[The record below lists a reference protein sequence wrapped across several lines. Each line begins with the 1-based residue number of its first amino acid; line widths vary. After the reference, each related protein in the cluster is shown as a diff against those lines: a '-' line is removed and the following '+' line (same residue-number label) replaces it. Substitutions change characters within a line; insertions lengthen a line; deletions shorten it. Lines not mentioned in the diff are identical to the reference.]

1 MKMNIKDCGVHYSSD
16 LKDYGSN
23 EEGERYISEVYFVS
37 VENDYGDRWI
47 HNQQFP
53 GCRVEMDNFDC
64 SPAFIDIRAAA
75 VASCDALVRR
85 IIAAGAID
93 LTHWSKGR
101 PVYGSQAYLD
111 YGQAAE
117 VAFEKSQG

>member
-1 MKMNIKDCGVHYSSD
+1 MNIKDCNVYCDSN
-16 LKDYGSN
+16 LKDYGAT
-23 EEGERYISEVYFVS
+23 EDGERYIGELYFIC
-37 VENDYGDRWI
+37 VENARGDRWI

-53 GCRVEMDNFDC
+53 GCRVELDDFDC

-93 LTHWSKGR
+93 LIHWSKGR
-101 PVYGSQAYLD
+101 PVYGSQAYID
-111 YGQAAE
+111 YGQADE
-117 VAFEKSQG
+117 VTFEKSQG